1 MTQPWFTLL
10 IIVLVLLAA
19 TIWCLWWQWEYRN
32 NTFTRA
38 QKEIQRAC
46 GGQEPYD
53 SSRILMLGDEA
64 DNRLLCRSWSL
75 ADGVEYWF
83 GQWWYNQHCSLL
95 CVPQT
100 LQMPGKKRLIR
111 QSDWQKLLAALVKNR
126 PQRPL
131 DAIIITLPLDA
142 LHSDENKQA
151 QLLNNCQQIQQACG
165 LSLPIYLIVSGLEAV
180 EGAQDLLT
188 LLSEDAQHSP
198 IGSAIPV
205 AREGVW
211 KPVWIDDALA
221 STRHTLR
228 DVITELGTLHG
239 HTPGTLFRLPEF
251 FPTLAA
257 PLHDYFDALLN
268 SNARDEPPLLRGIWF
283 VARSAGADKPQMQ
296 FCQHLLE
303 GKIVAESGLALPVRR
318 LLRLNLR
325 RHFITLACYSC
336 AGILW
341 LAAMI
346 WSWHYQHTN
355 ALLLHDRLQLLA
367 AQTARDNT
375 SGERTA
381 TLYWRILNAVP
392 QWQFRSVIWPGSLF
406 SRTDN
411 KLRETFQNATLAS
424 LLAPAANSIC
434 LQDQHIRSGERA
446 GDHDDLL
453 PDERYR
459 NIVQLLAQT
468 KQMETRYL
476 PLLQLMQV
484 KQPTVQTL
492 AAISASVWGVNVD
505 TDSLPSQSV
514 LNELFA
520 SLNISRLR
528 LPEISDLTQRNSEIF
543 SQETMRWLEQN
554 YGNTSLDNNE
564 EQLEQILTLFSNGTT
579 VTPLFVRSLVRQV
592 SRLQSAL
599 ATINNLSRD
608 AAHSPIRLPLDD
620 LLAQARSLRLI
631 DNKVGQD
638 LLRHE
643 ALLRQRFLAQVDGS
657 RLHFSSLTEQSPEGE
672 FSVSPDILALQ
683 KSLRDLLNQPFWQ
696 RGANQTQSNKSGYPG
711 ELQLQQALMLYN
723 GYQRFIQQLPD
734 SLWRPKLLSLAQEA
748 VGNAMLTAL
757 YADAPQAVPENGIN
771 TLSADRTIDALVQL
785 NRPQRAAAL
794 RQQIALQIIARIRR
808 EGSALLPANAP
819 PAVNY
824 VTPEQ
829 AQDSSQKITR
839 WANAQTEQ
847 ISATL
852 ARYQQDVEWLDH
864 QRPWLDLADNQL
876 IMRWVSSLSA
886 MQRLQQQDPTSAPA
900 RMTALAAVMPTLNAQ
915 NCQSELTQ
923 FAASGS
929 NDFYSQSLN
938 SLINASQQ
946 TCQQLRQQASAG
958 TVQRIINLYNVWLAG
973 HFPFTALPHAP
984 DADVDRVRELTQLLA
999 TLPADSLAIQPPLIQ
1014 QLAATQPLLAA
1025 LLSPDGVVVRV
1036 NWRTQRNK
1044 EAGADQIVDWRL
1056 SGNQQSISYPGGAR
1070 DDLSWRSGDNLSFSL
1085 RWAANSAWRP
1095 LPGSPQQG
1103 VTVADDTGRWRWQGA
1118 WSLLRMISQQRPGGE
1133 LALPLTLRFSLPTG
1147 NGQQRAQATV
1157 YFNVALLDAKSKAPL
1172 AWAPPGAKG

>member
-1 MTQPWFTLL
+1 MTQPWLTLL
-10 IIVLVLLAA
+10 IIVLVLLVV
-19 TIWCLWWQWEYRN
+19 TLWCLWWQWEYRN
-32 NTFTRA
+32 NTFIRA
-38 QKEIQRAC
+38 QKEIQHAC
-46 GGQEPYD
+46 GGQDPYD
-53 SSRILMLGDEA
+53 SNRILMLGDEA
-64 DNRLLCRSWSL
+64 DNSLLCRSWSL
-75 ADGVEYWF
+75 ADGAEYWF
-83 GQWWYNQHCSLL
+83 GQWWYNQQCSLL

-111 QSDWQKLLAALVKNR
+111 QSDWQKLLAALVKSR

-131 DAIIITLPLDA
+131 DAMIITLPLDA
-142 LHSDENKQA
+142 LRGDDNKQA
-151 QLLNNCQQIQQACG
+151 QLLNNCHQIQQACG
-165 LSLPIYLIVSGLEAV
+165 LSLAVYLIVSGLEEI
-180 EGAQDLLT
+180 EGTQDLLT
-188 LLSEDAQHSP
+188 LLSDEAKRSP

-205 AREGVW
+205 AREAIW
-211 KPVWIDDALA
+211 KSVWIDDALA
-221 STRHTLR
+221 NTRHTLR
-228 DVITELGTLHG
+228 DVITALGTLHG
-239 HTPGTLFRLPEF
+239 HTSGTLFRLPEF
-251 FPTLAA
+251 FPTIAT
-257 PLHDYFDALLN
+257 PLHDYFDTLLN
-268 SNARDEPPLLRGIWF
+268 SSARDEPPLLRGIWF
-283 VARSAGADKPQMQ
+283 VARSAIADKPHMQ
-296 FCQHLLE
+296 FCQNLLE
-303 GKIVAESGLALPVRR
+303 GKIIAESGLALPVRR

-341 LAAMI
+341 LVAMI

-355 ALLLHDRLQLLA
+355 ALVLHDRLQLLA
-367 AQTARDNT
+367 TQTARDSN

-392 QWQFRSVIWPGSLF
+392 QWQFRSIVWPGSLF

-424 LLAPAANSIC
+424 LLAPAANSVC
-434 LQDQHIRSGERA
+434 LQDQTPRA
-446 GDHDDLL
+446 GELSGAHDDLL

-459 NIVQLLAQT
+459 NISQLLAQT
-468 KQMETRYL
+468 KQMEAHYL

-505 TDSLPSQSV
+505 TDSLPSRTA

-520 SLNISRLR
+520 TLNINRLR
-528 LPEISDLTQRNSEIF
+528 LPEISDLTQRNSELF
-543 SQETMRWLEQN
+543 SRETMRWLEQH

-564 EQLEQILTLFSNGTT
+564 EQLEQILTLFSNGTA
-579 VTPLFVRSLVRQV
+579 VTPFFVRSLVRQI

-620 LLAQARSLRLI
+620 LLAQAHSLRLI
-631 DNKVGQD
+631 DNKVGQA

-696 RGANQTQSNKSGYPG
+696 RGTNQTQPNKSGYPG

-734 SLWRPKLLSLAQEA
+734 SLWRPKLLSLAQNA
-748 VGNAMLTAL
+748 VENAMLQAL
-757 YADAPQAVPENGIN
+757 YADAPEAVQENNID
-771 TLSADRTIDALVQL
+771 TLSAGQAIDALVQL
-785 NRPQRAAAL
+785 NRPQRAVAL
-794 RQQIALQIIARIRR
+794 RQQIAVQIIARIRR

-824 VTPEQ
+824 MTPEQ
-829 AQDSSQKITR
+829 AQDSSQRMTS

-852 ARYQQDVEWLDH
+852 ARYQQDIAWLDR
-864 QRPWLDLADNQL
+864 QRPWLNSEDNQL
-876 IMRWVSSLSA
+876 IMRWTNSLGV
-886 MQRLQQQDPTSAPA
+886 MQRLQQQDPTSPPA
-900 RMTALAAVMPTLNAQ
+900 RMTALAAMIPTLNAQ
-915 NCQSELTQ
+915 NCQSELTP
-923 FAASGS
+923 FTASGS

-946 TCQQLRQQASAG
+946 KCQQLRQHENAG
-958 TVQRIINLYNVWLAG
+958 TVQAISNLYNVWLAG
-973 HFPFTALPHAP
+973 HFPFTTLPHAP

-1014 QLAATQPLLAA
+1014 QLAAAQPLLAA

-1036 NWRTQRNK
+1036 HWRTQRDK

-1056 SGNQQSISYPGGAR
+1056 SGNQQSISYPGGTR
-1070 DDLSWRSGDNLSFSL
+1070 EDLHWRSGDNLSFSL
-1085 RWAANSAWRP
+1085 RWATNSAWRP
-1095 LPGSPQQG
+1095 LPGSPQS
-1103 VTVADDTGRWRWQGA
+1103 VTVVDDTGRWRWQGA

-1133 LALPLTLRFSLPTG
+1133 LALPLSLRFSLPTG

-1157 YFNVALLDAKSKAPL
+1157 YFNVALLDAEGKAPL
-1172 AWAPPGAKG
+1172 TWVPLSAKE